1 MRGYSQTVKDAMIR
15 KLTMPGGDSANALSR
30 KTGIAQSTL
39 SQWLLD
45 AATLAPMKRTTRKH
59 DAPGRPVP
67 PQDRTAEERLQLVQ
81 EAARLSDED
90 LGAFLREHGLHEAQL
105 QEWRQTALDA
115 LAPRRS
121 HQTPETRQL
130 RQRLAATEREL
141 QRKEKALAEAAALLV
156 LKKKVQ
162 DLWGDEDD
170 DTPGKSEP

>member
-1 MRGYSQTVKDAMIR
+1 MIR
-15 KLTMPGGDSANALSR
+15 KLSMPGAMSANALARES
-30 KTGIAQSTL
+30 GISQATL

-45 AATLAPMKRTTRKH
+45 AAKLDAMKRTTRKH
-59 DAPGRPVP
+59 DALDRPAT
-67 PQDRTAEERLQLVQ
+67 PQDRTADERLQLMM
-81 EAARLSDED
+81 EAARLSDEE

-105 QEWRQTALDA
+105 QEWRQAALDA

-130 RQRLAATEREL
+130 KQRLAATEREL
-141 QRKEKALAEAAALLV
+141 RRKEKALAEAAALLV

-162 DLWGDEDD
+162 DLWGDADD